1 MPLSDAER
9 MEARQRTTR
18 RLRLI
23 STMPH
28 THDHEYPHSHD
39 HHEHGTAHDHDHSH
53 DHYHDVQG
61 HDHAHDHIH
70 GHATALHRHGPFGR
84 AHSHLPPD
92 GEAVSVRDLLTLGVS
107 GGLLPC
113 PSALVVLLSAIALHR
128 VGFGILLIVAFSLGL
143 AGVLTGIGILL
154 AYARR
159 LADRLP
165 MDSSALRILP
175 VCSACAVA
183 LLGVA
188 VTVESLVGGGGIRF
202 G

>member
-1 MPLSDAER
+1 MPLWDAEIP
-9 MEARQRTTR
+9 EARQRSTR
-18 RLRLI
+18 RLRLLPA
-23 STMPH
+23 TPH
-28 THDHEYPHSHD
+28 THEHEQP
-39 HHEHGTAHDHDHSH
+39 HEHDDHGHGDAHDHNHED
-53 DHYHDVQG
+53 QG
-61 HDHAHDHIH
+61 HPHAHDHIH
-70 GHATALHRHGPFGR
+70 EHGTALHRHGPFGR
-84 AHSHLPPD
+84 SHSHLLPD
-92 GEAVSVRDLLTLGVS
+92 REAVSVRSLLTLGVS

-165 MDSSALRILP
+165 VDSSALRILP
-175 VCSACAVA
+175 VFSACAVA

-188 VTVESLVGGGGIRF
+188 VTVESLVGGGIIRF